1 MINEVETTEM
11 DILKKEKDDLDRNI
25 LTDQTE
31 IDKMMKINAKYQENL

>member
-25 LTDQTE
+25 LTDQAE
-31 IDKMMKINAKYQENL
+31 IDKMMKINAKY

>member
-25 LTDQTE
+25 LTDQAE
-31 IDKMMKINAKYQENL
+31 IDKMIKVNVIQ